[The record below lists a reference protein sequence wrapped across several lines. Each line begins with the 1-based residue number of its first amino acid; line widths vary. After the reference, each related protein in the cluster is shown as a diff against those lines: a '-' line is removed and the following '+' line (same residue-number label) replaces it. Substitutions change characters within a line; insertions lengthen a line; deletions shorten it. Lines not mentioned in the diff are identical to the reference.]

1 MQFLDH
7 PGVNA
12 TKFSLSSLII
22 LCQSSRVYV
31 SWKPLLLVL
40 LVYTKCMLSHMKN
53 GTLELTPTLHM
64 NNRLGFRGL
73 QSSST
78 ITFALRI
85 SDEGKKF
92 ITLEPEGQ
100 WEIGPDK
107 YKSQDSDGDCIV
119 QVPLEI
125 PTNIYIIIAWKL
137 TNQFVIFLFILH
149 VPSQTHVY

>member
-1 MQFLDH
+1 
-7 PGVNA
+7 
-12 TKFSLSSLII
+12 
-22 LCQSSRVYV
+22 
-31 SWKPLLLVL
+31 
-40 LVYTKCMLSHMKN
+40 
-53 GTLELTPTLHM
+53 M

-125 PTNIYIIIAWKL
+125 PTNIYIIIA
-137 TNQFVIFLFILH
+137 
-149 VPSQTHVY
+149 